1 MDKEPSQQQPTFSSQ
16 QPTISSQQPSGSW
29 AAEGRPATP
38 TDSTFQE
45 SPFISILDEDSD
57 TTVEPPKSKRT
68 KGQRVKSS
76 STNVNDR

>member
-16 QPTISSQQPSGSW
+16 RPSGSW
-29 AAEGRPATP
+29 AAGSRPATP
-38 TDSTFQE
+38 TESTFHE
-45 SPFISILDEDSD
+45 SPFRSILDEDSD